1 MSDGIFTAFRVSA
14 QGLRAQRMRLDMI
27 AENMANAETT
37 RTPEGGPYRPKEMVF
52 SAKSAGNLLAP
63 RRGGGESFQEILH
76 AHARHFSSARE
87 AGEASGVR
95 AVGLE
100 VSIHERADAVISEYD
115 PGHPDADEEGVVL
128 KPKVDPVREMM
139 NLIAATR
146 AYEANATVL
155 DAAKQMLS
163 RALEI

>member
-14 QGLRAQRMRLDMI
+14 QGLRAQRMRLDLI

-52 SAKSAGNLLAP
+52 TSKSSGNLLAP
-63 RRGGGESFQEILH
+63 RRKSPESFQEILH
-76 AHARHFSSARE
+76 AHSRHFSSSMEVESGDA
-87 AGEASGVR
+87 AKASQ
-95 AVGLE
+95 LE
-100 VSIHERADAVISEYD
+100 VSVEERADAVISEYD
-115 PGHPDADEEGVVL
+115 PGHPDADEEGMVL
-128 KPKVDPVREMM
+128 KPNVDPVREMM

-155 DAAKQMLS
+155 DTAKQMLN

>member
-14 QGLRAQRMRLDMI
+14 QGLRAQRMRLDLI

-37 RTPEGGPYRPKEMVF
+37 RTAEGGPYRPKEMIF
-52 SAKSAGNLLAP
+52 TAKSSGNLLAP
-63 RRGGGESFQEILH
+63 RRKGADSFQEILH
-76 AHARHFSSARE
+76 AHKRHFSSGLE
-87 AGEASGVR
+87 AGKNSGAR
-95 AVGLE
+95 AARLE
-100 VSIHERADAVISEYD
+100 VSVEERADAVISEYD
-115 PGHPDADEEGVVL
+115 PGHPDADEEGMVL
-128 KPKVDPVREMM
+128 KPNVDPVREMM

-155 DAAKQMLS
+155 DTAKQMLN

>member
-14 QGLRAQRMRLDMI
+14 QGLRAQRMRLDLI

-37 RTPEGGPYRPKEMVF
+37 RTPEGGPYRPKEMIF
-52 SAKSAGNLLAP
+52 SAKSSGNLLAP
-63 RRGGGESFQEILH
+63 RRKSAGSFQEILN
-76 AHARHFSSARE
+76 AHSRHFSSSQE
-87 AGEASGVR
+87 AAGSSGMQSSV
-95 AVGLE
+95 LE
-100 VSIHERADAVISEYD
+100 ISIEERSDAVISEYD
-115 PGHPDADEEGVVL
+115 PGHPDADEEGIVQ
-128 KPKVDPVREMM
+128 KPNVDPVREMM

-155 DAAKQMLS
+155 DTAKQMLN

>member
-14 QGLRAQRMRLDMI
+14 QGLRAQRMRLDLI

-52 SAKSAGNLLAP
+52 SAKSSGNLLAP
-63 RRGGGESFQEILH
+63 RRKSEVAFQEILH
-76 AHARHFSSARE
+76 AHTRHFSSALETEQAGGVE
-87 AGEASGVR
+87 AAR
-95 AVGLE
+95 LE
-100 VSIHERADAVISEYD
+100 VSVRERADAVISEYD
-115 PGHPDADEEGVVL
+115 PGHPDADEEGMVL
-128 KPKVDPVREMM
+128 KPNVDPVREMM

-155 DAAKQMLS
+155 DTAKQMLN